1 MLLLSGETSY
11 STCQMI
17 HKDMI
22 QGFPYQLISELRCT
36 HDGASLQLDQKC
48 QMSEDGTCVRHGTLS
63 CTDCSAS
70 FAINDGILDMLDADA
85 LDVESRH
92 EKQLRN
98 ETASSQQVTGPAWY
112 ENEQNLSEIIP
123 TLEALS
129 VNSGMTMLEL
139 GCGDGRYTVQLA
151 GMCKWIVALDFSV
164 ESLRILAQRCK
175 NLKNVV
181 LVLGDISS
189 VKVGS
194 AHFDRVF
201 STLASNLP
209 TREHR
214 QTMYHLAT
222 QALKPDG
229 RFVFSAHHHGP
240 RQRLSGEEKSGR
252 YTHGGIYRYNFTVSE
267 CNAEVRPYFKF
278 VITRPIQI
286 HLPFA
291 RKLPLSIVDQSRFL
305 ERIPLLNHFGNL
317 ILCTA
322 EHPLCSGEVKRS
334 PLQMHSD
341 YDFEVRGYD
350 SNVTIQ
356 DISISESETV
366 AKNDRTPQ
374 GH

>member
-1 MLLLSGETSY
+1 M
-11 STCQMI
+11 
-17 HKDMI
+17 DMI
-22 QGFPYQLISELRCT
+22 QGFPCQLISELRCT
-36 HDGASLQLDQKC
+36 HDGAPLQLDQKC
-48 QMSEDGTCVRHGTLS
+48 QMSEDGAFVRHGTLR
-63 CTDCSAS
+63 CTDCSVTFS
-70 FAINDGILDMLDADA
+70 IDDGILNMLDADA
-85 LDVESRH
+85 LDEESQH

-98 ETASSQQVTGPAWY
+98 ETARSQQATGPAWY

-129 VNSGMTMLEL
+129 VNQGMTMLEL
-139 GCGDGRYTVQLA
+139 GCGDGRYTVHLA
-151 GMCKWIVALDFSV
+151 GQCKWIVALDFSI

-175 NLKNVV
+175 NLKNVA

-189 VKVGS
+189 IKVCN

-214 QTMYHLAT
+214 QAMYHLAT

-229 RFVFSAHHHGP
+229 RFVFSTHHHGL
-240 RQRLSGEEKSGR
+240 RQRLSGEDKSGR

-278 VITRPIQI
+278 VVARPIQI

-291 RKLPLSIVDQSRFL
+291 RRLPLPIVVQSRFL
-305 ERIPLLNHFGNL
+305 ERIPLLSYLGNL

-322 EHPLCSGEVKRS
+322 ERPLRSGVVNRS
-334 PLQMHSD
+334 PQQR
-341 YDFEVRGYD
+341 Y
-350 SNVTIQ
+350 SNLDLEGGEYGLKGTIQ
-356 DISISESETV
+356 DFSIPEGGTA
-366 AKNDRTPQ
+366 AKNDGKPR